1 MLNSL
6 NLHGLM
12 FIDVETVPQYPELSL
27 APSDYQKHW
36 KHKAS
41 FINPENLSE
50 EEVYQRAGIYS
61 EFGKIVC
68 ISCGFF
74 NPKLPDF
81 SEFRVHSYYG
91 DDEKE
96 LLEEFAQMLTH
107 DDGKHQ
113 FCGHNIKE
121 FDVPYIARRMLINGV
136 ALPEILNISGKK
148 PWEVNFVDTLQL
160 WKFGDYKHYTSLDL
174 LTSIFNIPTPKD
186 DISGAD
192 VRDVYYKNKD
202 LDRIK
207 HYCEK
212 DVVAVA
218 QLVLKLTGN
227 PLITDQNIEHA

>member
-6 NLHGLM
+6 NLNGLM
-12 FIDVETVPQYPELSL
+12 FIDVETVPQFSELSN
-27 APSDYQKHW
+27 APSNYQKHW
-36 KHKAS
+36 KHKAGFFES
-41 FINPENLSE
+41 STTTDQ
-50 EEVYQRAGIYS
+50 EVYERAGIYA

-68 ISCGFF
+68 ISCGFL
-74 NPKLPDF
+74 NPNLPDF
-81 SEFRVHSYYG
+81 TEFRVHSYFD
-91 DDEKE
+91 DDEKS
-96 LLEEFAQMLTH
+96 LLEEFAQMLIQ
-107 DDGKHQ
+107 DAGKHQ

-121 FDVPYIARRMLINGV
+121 FDIPYIARRLLINGIS
-136 ALPEILNISGKK
+136 LPEILNVSGKK

-192 VRDVYYKNKD
+192 VYGVYYKEKD
-202 LDRIK
+202 LERIK

-218 QLVLKLTGN
+218 QLILKLTGN
-227 PLITDQNIEHA
+227 QLLTEQNIEHA